1 MEAIILANRL
11 KYEQKNI
18 QNYPNFK
25 LEINNEN
32 PLIWFVFFEGDEKTL
47 YENEKFKVKIE
58 FSNEYVIIY

>member
-25 LEINNEN
+25 LEINNEKN
-32 PLIWFVFFEGDEKTL
+32 HQNFNDVNIKNHYLGKFF
-47 YENEKFKVKIE
+47 N
-58 FSNEYVIIY
+58 

>member
-11 KYEQKNI
+11 KYEKNNMKNYQK
-18 QNYPNFK
+18 FK

-58 FSNEYVIIY
+58 FSNEYVII

>member
-32 PLIWFVFFEGDEKTL
+32 PLIQKNL
-47 YENEKFKVKIE
+47 
-58 FSNEYVIIY
+58 II

>member
-11 KYEQKNI
+11 KYEEKNMKNYQK
-18 QNYPNFK
+18 FK
-25 LEINNEN
+25 LEIDKEN

-58 FSNEYVIIY
+58 FSNEYVII